1 MNKAYQEALD
11 NIFGK
16 DRVIVSIIH
25 NDRDL
30 NIFSHER
37 EVLKSIKKNQMDNYN
52 ISWFFKET
60 IYGKSIYIDL
70 NNVNK
75 HISSGN
81 INFSN
86 IDRDYK
92 KYFIHRI
99 NLIMN
104 GINEDYKDTTYN
116 TIVYNYNKLIE
127 KNVVNFEEYKNI
139 RNKFEKYN

>member
-1 MNKAYQEALD
+1 MDKIYQKELD

-16 DRVIVSIIH
+16 DIVVVSIIH

-37 EVLKSIKKNQMDNYN
+37 EILKSIKKNQMDNYN
-52 ISWFFKET
+52 LSWFFKET

-70 NNVNK
+70 NNVNT

-86 IDRDYK
+86 IERDYK

-104 GINEDYKDTTYN
+104 CINENYKDTTYN

>member
-1 MNKAYQEALD
+1 
-11 NIFGK
+11 
-16 DRVIVSIIH
+16 
-25 NDRDL
+25 
-30 NIFSHER
+30 
-37 EVLKSIKKNQMDNYN
+37 MDNYN
-52 ISWFFKET
+52 LSWFFKET

-70 NNVNK
+70 NNVNT

-86 IDRDYK
+86 IERDYK

-104 GINEDYKDTTYN
+104 CINENYKDTTYN

>member
-1 MNKAYQEALD
+1 MDKIYQKELD

-16 DRVIVSIIH
+16 DIVVVSIIH

-37 EVLKSIKKNQMDNYN
+37 EILKSIKKNQMDNYN
-52 ISWFFKET
+52 LSWVFKET

-70 NNVNK
+70 NNVNT

-86 IDRDYK
+86 IERDYK

-104 GINEDYKDTTYN
+104 CINENYKDTTYN